1 MTTWCL
7 WNRRNALH
15 FSRLAHSIS
24 KISSVVGSLLQEFIA
39 NQNVEPPLPR
49 PTTLHQWCPL
59 EPCTLK
65 VKFDVALFK
74 YTNSAGIGVIV
85 RDWRGAALR
94 ALSTP
99 IMLSLSVADME
110 ALMCLRTVQ
119 FAAELDL
126 HSVIYEGDS
135 ATIISVVSQGSSSL
149 SSFGNIIDDVRCLLP
164 SFSSVK
170 FIHVHHSS
178 NLVANALAKKA
189 STNVGCQVWRDAM
202 PLDIVALIDFDVH

>member
-1 MTTWCL
+1 MVFMEQTKCPRFWSVSTFHL
-7 WNRRNALH
+7 
-15 FSRLAHSIS
+15 
-24 KISSVVGSLLQEFIA
+24 KISSVVGSLLQEFNA

-65 VKFDVALFK
+65 VNFDVALFK
-74 YTNSAGIGVIV
+74 YANSAGIGVIV
-85 RDWRGAALR
+85 CDWRGAALR

-110 ALMCLRTVQ
+110 ALMCFRAVQ

-135 ATIISVVSQGSSSL
+135 ATIIYVVSQGSSSL

-170 FIHVHHSS
+170 FIHVYF
-178 NLVANALAKKA
+178 LVADALAKKA

>member
-1 MTTWCL
+1 M
-7 WNRRNALH
+7 
-15 FSRLAHSIS
+15 
-24 KISSVVGSLLQEFIA
+24 
-39 NQNVEPPLPR
+39 
-49 PTTLHQWCPL
+49 
-59 EPCTLK
+59 
-65 VKFDVALFK
+65 
-74 YTNSAGIGVIV
+74 